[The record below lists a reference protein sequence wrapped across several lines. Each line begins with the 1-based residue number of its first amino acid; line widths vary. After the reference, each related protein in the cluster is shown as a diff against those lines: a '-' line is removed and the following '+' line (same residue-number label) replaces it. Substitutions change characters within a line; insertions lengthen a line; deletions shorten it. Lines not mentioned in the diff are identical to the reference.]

1 MLSTWIMG
9 ENNLTL
15 YTILVSESACTTCT
29 MLFSP
34 LRIGHMRNPLVFC
47 FRWNLNMKLHVFRPF
62 HWPAW
67 PHLRCKLPFLFF
79 GELIQ
84 WIDILILLSPF
95 LVVREIKIC
104 SLLFSLFLLGTSFH
118 THKKECSLFFLL
130 GVLINCFVYMV
141 IKLNIV
147 QSMCV
152 DIVSWDPN
160 A

>member
-67 PHLRCKLPFLFF
+67 PVQVTLFIFWWINSMNRYFNFTFTLFGCQRNKDLLIAFFPFSFRDLFPHTQKRVF
-79 GELIQ
+79 FVFFVGSFDQLFCLYGDKVKHCS
-84 WIDILILLSPF
+84 ID
-95 LVVREIKIC
+95 VC
-104 SLLFSLFLLGTSFH
+104 WYSFVG
-118 THKKECSLFFLL
+118 S
-130 GVLINCFVYMV
+130 
-141 IKLNIV
+141 
-147 QSMCV
+147 
-152 DIVSWDPN
+152 
-160 A
+160 